1 MLSETVGAVGA
12 SVWDLAVFRK
22 AYEAALDVHRL
33 AQAFPKHERYEL
45 ASQIRRSSK
54 SICANLAEGRGRQQ
68 ASCSEFRRFIMIA
81 LGSANET
88 LLWCRFAKDLG
99 YIDAEAPQR
108 IDAAYSEIAR
118 MLSTLAAR
126 NTSNA

>member
-1 MLSETVGAVGA
+1 MNIRWMAVLTGFLVDVLLTFIVYLFA
-12 SVWDLAVFRK
+12 PPSVSAGHDPTQTS
-22 AYEAALDVHRL
+22 D
-33 AQAFPKHERYEL
+33 
-45 ASQIRRSSK
+45 
-54 SICANLAEGRGRQQ
+54 
-68 ASCSEFRRFIMIA
+68 FIMIA